1 MAKNLEV
8 DPSAINQIVEGTHIQ
23 GNIVSEK
30 SIRLVGKLD
39 GNLTTKG
46 RLVVGKPGV
55 ITGNVFCEEADLEG
69 TIHGKLVVNGLL
81 TLRPTAVVN
90 CETFA
95 RQLMVEPG
103 AVLNGVL
110 DMSGKN
116 MPVSDAFKAQVND
129 AAKKEKQPQ

>member
-1 MAKNLEV
+1 MAKTQEV
-8 DPSAINQIVEGTHIQ
+8 DPNAINQIVEGTHIH

-39 GNLTTKG
+39 GDLTTKG
-46 RLVVGKPGV
+46 RLVIGKSGIV
-55 ITGNVFCEEADLEG
+55 NGTVFCEEADIEG
-69 TIHGKLVVNGLL
+69 TINGKLIVQGILI
-81 TLRPTAVVN
+81 LRPTALVN
-90 CETFA
+90 CDTFA

-116 MPVSDAFKAQVND
+116 VPVSGAFKAQTHESG
-129 AAKKEKQPQ
+129 KKEKQPE